1 MSDVEV
7 LWFHCSHFDP
17 DIDFFLAQ
25 ALPLQS
31 EPAGWKIA
39 QTFRVHAAHIITPT
53 RLFRP
58 VSRGA
63 QITYKGGG
71 KV

>member
-1 MSDVEV
+1 MWRFCDFIV
-7 LWFHCSHFDP
+7 LTSILIW
-17 DIDFFLAQ
+17 IFFLART
-25 ALPLQS
+25 LPLLF
-31 EPAGWKIA
+31 EPAGWKITE
-39 QTFRVHAAHIITPT
+39 TFRVHAAHIITAT

-63 QITYKGGG
+63 QITYEGGG